1 MWQKPASEKDVW
13 EECTFGNN
21 LKSAWKAHQHWMPN
35 AVFDCIFCLGK
46 HPRETRKVRHSLACP
61 KQREAWT
68 EWVRGHQTPEGSC
81 QSSNCCTVLQSLSA
95 DRLLNSN
102 HGHQADKGFREQI
115 FRSNLWLQRGIVP
128 FFMRIKNPLLDQKH
142 VSTQVH
148 QRRHSNTSL
157 KMLTSLFLIEEDSAR
172 RKFTSTKLPQTSM
185 STHRSTVSSRQH
197 PKSGG
202 SSCPPVFE
210 TPICRPFFWNT
221 WNESKAPSAWE
232 GDPKALCSLRG
243 KLQTWKLAARKT
255 CLTKVQTRHL
265 ASALCDAGLPGW
277 QESRSKELIILREHI
292 PRSVQGYFCFTIR
305 YNMFRDGPDPGHL
318 KKLCLYPH

>member
-46 HPRETRKVRHSLACP
+46 HPRETRKVCHSLACP

-210 TPICRPFFWNT
+210 TPICRPFFFFLKYLEWKQGSQCMGR
-221 WNESKAPSAWE
+221 WPE
-232 GDPKALCSLRG
+232 GSVLTQGETANL
-243 KLQTWKLAARKT
+243 KT
-255 CLTKVQTRHL
+255 
-265 ASALCDAGLPGW
+265 
-277 QESRSKELIILREHI
+277 RSKKNMSYQSANQTLGI
-292 PRSVQGYFCFTIR
+292 RSVWRRAPRLAGKPQ
-305 YNMFRDGPDPGHL
+305 
-318 KKLCLYPH
+318 